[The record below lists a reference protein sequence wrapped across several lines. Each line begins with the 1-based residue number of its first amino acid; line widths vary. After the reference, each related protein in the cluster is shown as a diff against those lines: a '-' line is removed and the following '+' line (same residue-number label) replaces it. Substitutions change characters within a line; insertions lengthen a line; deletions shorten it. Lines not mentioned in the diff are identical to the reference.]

1 MEFLDARRLTG
12 PNLFGPGPG
21 AILDIRCRPD
31 VVPLLLNC
39 WSKHLGHL
47 LDVLNRER
55 VPSLHRQFGGGVS
68 LVLPARID
76 ALYSA
81 SAITEW
87 AFALC
92 AADLNGSEAPDFD
105 TTLAATEQA
114 IEADAN
120 PALLAL
126 EDAAATRGI
135 AFLWDDDEVS
145 LGHGR
150 YSQCWPMGELP
161 SPESLNWSDYRQI
174 PLGLVTGTNGK
185 TTTVRLAAH
194 ILQGTG
200 KNVGMSSTESISV
213 NDHVVERGDWSGPG
227 GARAVLRHRDVE
239 VAVLETAR
247 GGLLRR
253 GLAVT
258 DADIA
263 LITNIAEDHFGD
275 FASQNLDELLDIK
288 WIVSHAVAK
297 RGTLVLNADDTLLA
311 ARSKTHAGRIDWFGM
326 DAGNSLLANHM
337 ATGGRAFV
345 LSGEELVMI
354 DAGKREVIVRVRDV
368 PITLHGAAH
377 HNVAN
382 ALAAAAVAL
391 RLGASIE
398 QVRAGL
404 TSMSPLKNPGRS
416 NLYEVRGFKVLVDFA
431 HNPHAMRALFGIAR
445 SLPAK
450 RRILCFGQA
459 GDRTDEQIR
468 ELARSAWAIGLD
480 RIVISELAAYARGR
494 APGEVV
500 GILRD
505 ELKRSGAYDEQIL
518 YFEKESDSFDAA
530 LQWARPG
537 DLVILLALGG
547 NVQVQAKLNALADDR
562 TGTV

>member
-12 PNLFGPGPG
+12 PNLFGPGTG
-21 AILDIRCRPD
+21 AILDVRCTPD
-31 VVPLLLNC
+31 EARDLIDC
-39 WSKHLGHL
+39 WEKHLGRL
-47 LDVLNRER
+47 LDALGWQK
-55 VPSLHRQFGGGVS
+55 VPALHRQFIGGVS

-76 ALYSA
+76 ALYTA
-81 SAITEW
+81 SAVTEW

-92 AADLNGSEAPDFD
+92 AAELTGGEVPDFD
-105 TTLAATEQA
+105 TTLSETRQATEA
-114 IEADAN
+114 EAN

-126 EDAAATRGI
+126 EDAATTRQT

-150 YSQCWPMGELP
+150 YSQCWPISALP
-161 SPESLNWSDYRQI
+161 SPGSLNWQKFRQV
-174 PLGLVTGTNGK
+174 PAALVTGTNGK

-194 ILQGTG
+194 ILCGTG
-200 KNVGMSSTESISV
+200 KTVGMSSTESISV
-213 NDHVVERGDWSGPG
+213 NDLIVERGDWSGPG

-239 VAVLETAR
+239 IAILETAR

-258 DADIA
+258 QADVA

-275 FASQNLDELLDIK
+275 FASQSLEELLDIK
-288 WIVSHAVAK
+288 WIVSHAVAR
-297 RGTLVLNADDTLLA
+297 RGTLVLNADDALLVERA
-311 ARSKTHAGRIDWFGM
+311 KSHPGRIDWFSM
-326 DAGNSLLANHM
+326 DSGNSLLESHTAN
-337 ATGGRAFV
+337 GGRAFV
-345 LSGEELVMI
+345 LSGGKLVMI
-354 DAGKREVIVRVRDV
+354 DKGQREVICCVSEI
-368 PITLHGAAH
+368 PITLQGAAH
-377 HNVAN
+377 HNIAN
-382 ALAAAAVAL
+382 ALAAAAVTM
-391 RLGASIE
+391 RLGASFT

-404 TSMSPLKNPGRS
+404 MSMSPQKNPGRS
-416 NLYEVRGFKVLVDFA
+416 NLYNVQGFQVLVDFA
-431 HNPHAMRALFGIAR
+431 HNPHAMRALFGIAQ

-468 ELARSAWAIGLD
+468 ELARSAWSIGLD
-480 RIVISELAAYARGR
+480 RIIISELATYARGR
-494 APGEVV
+494 APGVV
-500 GILRD
+500 HSILRD
-505 ELKRSGAYDEQIL
+505 ELERSGARSDQIL

-547 NVQVQAKLNALADDR
+547 STQVHARLDAFGKANP
-562 TGTV
+562 GTV

>member
-12 PNLFGPGPG
+12 PNLFGPRPG
-21 AILDIRCRPD
+21 AILDVRCRSDEAPA
-31 VVPLLLNC
+31 LLDC
-39 WSKHLGHL
+39 WDRHLKRL
-47 LDVLNRER
+47 LDVLVWEGA
-55 VPSLHRQFGGGVS
+55 PSQHRQFIGGVS

-81 SAITEW
+81 SAVTEW

-105 TTLAATEQA
+105 TTLAATKQS
-114 IEADAN
+114 IEAEAN
-120 PALLAL
+120 QALLVL
-126 EDAAATRGI
+126 EEAANARGI

-150 YSQCWPMGELP
+150 YSQCWPMEALP
-161 SPESLNWSDYRQI
+161 SPESLNWADYRQI

-194 ILQGTG
+194 ILRGTG

-213 NDHVVERGDWSGPG
+213 NDDVVERGDWSGPG
-227 GARAVLRHRDVE
+227 GARAVLRHTDVE
-239 VAVLETAR
+239 VAVLESAR

-253 GLAVT
+253 GLALA
-258 DADIA
+258 DADVA

-275 FASQNLDELLDIK
+275 FASQSLEELLDIK

-297 RGTLVLNADDTLLA
+297 HGTLVLNADDAMLA
-311 ARSKTHAGRIDWFGM
+311 ARSKMHAGRIDWFSM
-326 DAGNSLLANHM
+326 DADNSLLAHHT
-337 ATGGRAFV
+337 ATGGRALV
-345 LSGEELVMI
+345 LSGGELVML
-354 DAGKREVIVRVRDV
+354 DSGKREVIVRVCDV
-368 PITLHGAAH
+368 PITLQGAAG
-377 HNVAN
+377 HNIAN

-391 RLGASIE
+391 RLGATMD

-459 GDRTDEQIR
+459 GDRTEEQIR
-468 ELARSAWAIGLD
+468 DLARSAWSIGLD
-480 RIVISELAAYARGR
+480 RIVISELAVYARGR
-494 APGEVV
+494 APGVV
-500 GILRD
+500 HSILRD
-505 ELKRSGAYDEQIL
+505 ELQRSGARSDQIL

-547 NVQVQAKLNALADDR
+547 NAQVHAKLNALA
-562 TGTV
+562 TG

>member
-21 AILDIRCRPD
+21 AILDVRSRPD
-31 VVPLLLNC
+31 EARALVDS
-39 WSKHLGHL
+39 WEKHIGRL
-47 LDVLNRER
+47 LDALGWQK
-55 VPSLHRQFGGGVS
+55 VPALHRQFIGGVS

-76 ALYSA
+76 ALYTA
-81 SAITEW
+81 SAVTEW

-92 AADLNGSEAPDFD
+92 AAELTGSAAPHFDL
-105 TTLAATEQA
+105 TLASTQQATEA
-114 IEADAN
+114 EAN

-126 EDAAATRGI
+126 EDAAAMHET

-150 YSQCWPMGELP
+150 YSRHWPISALP
-161 SPESLNWSDYRQI
+161 SPGSLDWQKFRQV
-174 PLGLVTGTNGK
+174 PVALVTGTNGK

-194 ILQGTG
+194 ILRDTG
-200 KNVGMSSTESISV
+200 KMVGMSSTESISV
-213 NDHVVERGDWSGPG
+213 NDLIVERGDWSGPG
-227 GARAVLRHRDVE
+227 GARAVLRHSDVE
-239 VAVLETAR
+239 TAILETAR

-258 DADIA
+258 EADVA

-275 FASQNLDELLDIK
+275 FASQSLNELLDIK

-297 RGTLVLNADDTLLA
+297 RGTLVLNADDALLVK
-311 ARSKTHAGRIDWFGM
+311 RSTTHAGRIDWFSL
-326 DAGNSLLANHM
+326 DAGNTFLESHTAK
-337 ATGGRAFV
+337 GGRAFV
-345 LSGEELVMI
+345 LSGEDLVMI
-354 DAGKREVIVRVRDV
+354 DKRQRDV
-368 PITLHGAAH
+368 FGRVSDIPITLQGAAH
-377 HNVAN
+377 HNIAN
-382 ALAAAAVAL
+382 ALAAAAVSM
-391 RLGASIE
+391 RLGASLE
-398 QVRAGL
+398 QVRVGL
-404 TSMSPLKNPGRS
+404 KSMLPQKNPGRS
-416 NLYEVRGFKVLVDFA
+416 NLYDVQGFQVLVDFA
-431 HNPHAMRALFGIAR
+431 HNPHAMRALFGVAR

-468 ELARSAWAIGLD
+468 ELARSAWSIGLD

-494 APGEVV
+494 APGVV
-500 GILRD
+500 HSILRD
-505 ELKRSGAYDEQIL
+505 ELQRSGARSDQIL

-547 NVQVQAKLNALADDR
+547 NAQVHAKLDALCRERPGAA
-562 TGTV
+562 